1 MDQLK
6 PYEKHKLDYGRL
18 GLHEIHPTNNSV
30 LVICKDYNDQSRGST
45 LHSSLGVYK
54 LMQTLDI
61 R

>member
-1 MDQLK
+1 MVA
-6 PYEKHKLDYGRL
+6 YAYMRYTR
-18 GLHEIHPTNNSV
+18 TNNSV

-45 LHSSLGVYK
+45 LHSSWGDYK